1 MAAGRTTL
9 GVIGRRVIA
18 AKLAESC
25 FDTANHAK
33 IRAFTRKSHFGEGG
47 VLGAGAARTDLA
59 LEGFSTRAFEGALPR
74 YRPENGLVVPGR
86 GGIKRR
92 SLWTVFATLMMDRRI
107 RPQNDRLG
115 DVIDGRYFGICL

>member
-1 MAAGRTTL
+1 MVTNRRSRRLGSSSRSRKPIERTTAGRTAL

-25 FDTANHAK
+25 FDAANHAK

-59 LEGFSTRAFEGALPR
+59 LEGFSTPAFEGALPR
-74 YRPENGLVVPGR
+74 YRPQNGLVVPGR
-86 GGIKRR
+86 GVIKRR
-92 SLWTVFATLMMDRRI
+92 
-107 RPQNDRLG
+107 
-115 DVIDGRYFGICL
+115 